1 MKFDPSRDNLFSMRN
16 EVAHTKLRSK
26 MAAGVGR
33 STLGPSPLSLL
44 TAPTKYSGK
53 ENESMED
60 AINVQIDKLIRL
72 IETKYLSSSHSYR
85 PIDFNEKAS
94 FFTLDVISDLAFGQ
108 AFGYLE
114 RDEDVYDY
122 LKITKSFIP
131 IMMLISNVPS
141 LADLLQSDLLRG
153 LLPSESDKL
162 GFGAFIGYVSENCLA
177 DYLADCLCEALQ
189 RGL

>member
-26 MAAGVGR
+26 MAAGVSSLIHSAPHR
-33 STLGPSPLSLL
+33 SSSL
-44 TAPTKYSGK
+44 TTPTKYSGK
-53 ENESMED
+53 ENESMEH
-60 AINVQIDKLIRL
+60 AIDVQIANFIRL
-72 IETKYLSSSHSYR
+72 IESKYLSSSHSYR

-94 FFTLDVISDLAFGQ
+94 FFTLDVISDLAFGK

-141 LADLLQSDLLRG
+141 LADLLHSDLLRG

-162 GFGAFIGYVSENCLA
+162 GFGAFIGYVST
-177 DYLADCLCEALQ
+177 Q
-189 RGL
+189 R